1 MSSERAPAESAE
13 NAERAVPKCRVPN
26 CWRDA
31 AAVRVV
37 GETVR
42 EAILCKRHRRGFFEV
57 SS

>member
-1 MSSERAPAESAE
+1 MSAE
-13 NAERAVPKCRVPN
+13 QDGCESREDAERALPKCRVPN

-37 GETVR
+37 GDTVR

>member
-1 MSSERAPAESAE
+1 MSAE
-13 NAERAVPKCRVPN
+13 NENCESREDAERARATCRVPN

-37 GETVR
+37 GETAR
-42 EAILCKRHRRGFFEV
+42 EAILCKRHRCGFYGV

>member
-1 MSSERAPAESAE
+1 MSVERADCESRE
-13 NAERAVPKCRVPN
+13 NAERARTICRVPN

-31 AAVRVV
+31 TAVRVV

-42 EAILCKRHRRGFFEV
+42 EAILCERHRRGYFGV